1 MTAGHVY
8 TVAGDPNG
16 NYGSSGDGGP
26 VRSSSLGCPTGLAI
40 DSSGDIY
47 IADSCNQRVQEIAA
61 TTHSQWGIS
70 MTAGDIY
77 TAAGGNGY
85 GNSGDAGSAVSA
97 SLENPNAVVI
107 DSSGNLY
114 ISDSNNN
121 QIQEVAASTGT
132 QWGQSMTAGDIYTVA
147 GDSGG
152 SSGNSGDGTAA
163 TSALLTGPDGLALDS
178 SGDLYIA
185 DWGNNRVQELAAS
198 TGSQWGQSMTTGD
211 IYTVAGDSG
220 GSSGNSGDGGAA
232 TSALLNAPVG
242 VALDSSGDLY
252 IGDEYNNRIQ
262 EVAKTTG
269 TRWGQSMT
277 AGDVYTVAGSSTSG
291 AGDSGDGGA
300 ATSALLQET
309 WGMAFDAAGDLY
321 LVDSYNGQIQEVPA
335 STGTQWGQSMTADD
349 IYSVA
354 GPGPEP
360 YSGDGDPATAA
371 YLNYPH
377 GVAVDSSGD
386 VYIADTNNN
395 RIQEVAASTGTQ
407 WGISM
412 TAGDVYTIA
421 GDASGSSGNSG
432 DGAAATSALLNGPSA
447 IAVDSAGNVYISDG
461 GNNRVQEI
469 ASTTH
474 TQWGIS
480 MTAGDIYTVAGD
492 SGGSSGDSGDAGTAT
507 SALLNGPSGITVDA
521 AGNLYLADFSNNQV
535 QEVAATTGTQWGQ
548 SMTAGDIYTIAGD
561 SGGSSGTSG
570 DGGAATSALLQW
582 PDSVAVDSS
591 GNLYFSEWANN
602 RVQEVPAISGTYF
615 GQSMTADDIYTVA
628 GDAAG
633 IPGDSGEGQS
643 ATDSALQDPVS
654 VVVDSAGD
662 LYISEWENHHIDEV
676 AAVTGTQWGQ
686 SMTTGDF
693 YVIAGDQFGVEGDSS
708 GNELATNAAPR

>member
-1 MTAGHVY
+1 
-8 TVAGDPNG
+8 
-16 NYGSSGDGGP
+16 
-26 VRSSSLGCPTGLAI
+26 
-40 DSSGDIY
+40 
-47 IADSCNQRVQEIAA
+47 
-61 TTHSQWGIS
+61 

-77 TAAGGNGY
+77 TVAGGNGY

-121 QIQEVAASTGT
+121 QIQEVAASSGT
-132 QWGQSMTAGDIYTVA
+132 QWGLSMTAGDIYTVA

-198 TGSQWGQSMTTGD
+198 TGSQWGQSIDHRRHLHGGRGFGWFLRQFRRWGGGRLGP
-211 IYTVAGDSG
+211 AQRSG
-220 GSSGNSGDGGAA
+220 RCSSRLVWGPVYRA
-232 TSALLNAPVG
+232 TSTTTA
-242 VALDSSGDLY
+242 SKKST
-252 IGDEYNNRIQ
+252 
-262 EVAKTTG
+262 KTTG

-277 AGDVYTVAGSSTSG
+277 AGDVYTVAGDSTSG

-492 SGGSSGDSGDAGTAT
+492 SGGSSGGSGDAGTAT

-602 RVQEVPAISGTYF
+602 QVQGIPAISGTYF
-615 GQSMTADDIYTVA
+615 GQSMTANDIYTVA
-628 GDAAG
+628 GDAPAYRATRVRANRQQIRLSRIRSPSWSTLLVICTSPNG
-633 IPGDSGEGQS
+633 RTTTSTRWLQSPALSGDSPWPRE
-643 ATDSALQDPVS
+643 T
-654 VVVDSAGD
+654 
-662 LYISEWENHHIDEV
+662 
-676 AAVTGTQWGQ
+676 
-686 SMTTGDF
+686 SM
-693 YVIAGDQFGVEGDSS
+693 
-708 GNELATNAAPR
+708 